1 MSATIAPET
10 TTDRPRIM
18 ADQDAE
24 AVGAGVLGHL
34 LAART
39 GYPVTIH
46 GDVWRITEVKPIRDG
61 LLVTIE
67 DPDTGRKVYTTAL
80 IAAHGIE
87 VRA

>member
-1 MSATIAPET
+1 MSTTVVPET
-10 TTDRPRIM
+10 STDRPQIM
-18 ADQDAE
+18 ADKDAE

-61 LLVTIE
+61 LRVVIE

-87 VRA
+87 VPA